1 MRQADYNRA
10 EEYITLRDELREL
23 LAHGRFILYVT
34 SVFVVGALAWYL
46 GKSEIPYV
54 GPAAFAL
61 FLYAVL
67 GLSSLIYIN
76 SFSQA
81 FRIGGYLT
89 VFWESYD
96 EERRLK
102 WHRFNRRGAT
112 GGYLTGAAQIAYTLL
127 ASIVVGFL
135 LYMLAISPSRLYGW
149 IWFSITM
156 GIGEA
161 WAFAMLRSYL
171 HSEQVRF
178 EHEWYA
184 IQTSPDQQDLIHGEY
199 ETLPSRIVLP

>member
-23 LAHGRFILYVT
+23 LAHGRFTLYVT
-34 SVFVVGALAWYL
+34 SAFIVGALAWYM
-46 GKSEIPYV
+46 GKEDVPSI
-54 GPAAFAL
+54 GPAAFAV

-81 FRIGGYLT
+81 FRIGGYIA
-89 VFWESYD
+89 VFWESRD
-96 EERRLK
+96 PDIRLT

-112 GGYLTGAAQIAYTLL
+112 GGYLTGAAQIAYAFL

-135 LYMLAISPSRLYGW
+135 LYMLAISPSQVRGW
-149 IWFSITM
+149 IWIVVVLGVGEILSFTLLRDYLRAEQLKFEREWRSIRASSTRQA
-156 GIGEA
+156 GI
-161 WAFAMLRSYL
+161 
-171 HSEQVRF
+171 HN
-178 EHEWYA
+178 
-184 IQTSPDQQDLIHGEY
+184 EY
-199 ETLPSRIVLP
+199 ELISLAE